1 MYEFIK
7 KIRRFEVKWPE
18 NCTAEFD
25 GEEGVAEW
33 YDTTVVSDLEELA
46 ARSNYTITAT
56 EKGVMIDGHLAPRDL
71 NGRQAC
77 IIKYADGSRQW
88 VSYAVDVDDLA
99 KGEGAEPKPVFH
111 ERELQDPGEV
121 RADWW
126 SRDDA
131 EARW

>member
-1 MYEFIK
+1 MYQFIK

-18 NCTAEFD
+18 FD
-25 GEEGVAEW
+25 GEEIVAEW

-46 ARSNYTITAT
+46 ARSNYTITVT
-56 EKGVMIDGHLAPRDL
+56 EKGVVIDGRLAPRDL

-77 IIKYADGSRQW
+77 IIKHRDGSRQW
-88 VSYAVDVDDLA
+88 VTFAVDVNALA
-99 KGEGAEPKPVFH
+99 EELGAEAKPIFP
-111 ERELQDPGEV
+111 EREIHDPGEV

-126 SRDDA
+126 STDDA